1 MKPDFD
7 INYMMQTFPLLG
19 KYAYLTISL
28 AVISMI
34 IGLIIS
40 LILVAISTYNV
51 KILSPLSKIYISFF
65 RGTPLLVQL
74 FLLYYGLPQIFPVF
88 KSMNAYT
95 ATIIGLSM
103 NSSAYM
109 VETLRG
115 AISSIDKGQMEAALS
130 IGMSHWQGMKRI
142 VLPQAARVA
151 IPSLGNTFVDLL
163 KSSSLAFTLGVAEIL
178 AQAQMSAAASYK
190 FFENYLAV
198 ALIYWLIV
206 IFFSYIQRM
215 LENKMSHAYK

>member
-1 MKPDFD
+1 MKLNFD
-7 INYMMQTFPLLG
+7 VVFMMQEFPLLS
-19 KYAYLTISL
+19 KYIYLTVSM

-34 IGLIIS
+34 IGLFIA
-40 LILVAISTYNV
+40 LLLTAIGTYKI
-51 KILSPLSKIYISFF
+51 KILSPLSKLYISFF

-74 FLLYYGLPQIFPVF
+74 FLLYYGLPQILPVF
-88 KSMNAYT
+88 QNVNAYS
-95 ATIIGLSM
+95 AAIIGLSM

-115 AISSIDKGQMEAALS
+115 AISSIDKGQIEAALS
-130 IGMSHWQGMKRI
+130 IGMTHWQGMKKI

-178 AQAQMSAAASYK
+178 AQAQMSAAATYK

-198 ALIYWLIV
+198 ALIYWGII
-206 IFFSYIQRM
+206 IFFNYLQKA
-215 LENKMSHAYK
+215 LEKKMNNAY

>member
-1 MKPDFD
+1 MKLNFD
-7 INYMMQTFPLLG
+7 AAYMMQVFPLLS
-19 KYAYLTISL
+19 KYIYLTVSM

-34 IGLIIS
+34 IGLFIA
-40 LILVAISTYNV
+40 LLLTAIGTYKI
-51 KILSPLSKIYISFF
+51 KILSPLSKLYISFF

-74 FLLYYGLPQIFPVF
+74 FLLYYGLPQILPVF
-88 KSMNAYT
+88 QNVNAYS
-95 ATIIGLSM
+95 AAIIGLSM

-115 AISSIDKGQMEAALS
+115 AISSIDKGQIEAALS
-130 IGMSHWQGMKRI
+130 IGMTHWQGMKKI

-178 AQAQMSAAASYK
+178 AQAQMSAAATYK

-198 ALIYWLIV
+198 ALIYWGII
-206 IFFSYIQRM
+206 IFFNYLQKA
-215 LENKMSHAYK
+215 LEKKMNNAY

>member
-1 MKPDFD
+1 MKLDFD
-7 INYMMQTFPLLG
+7 INYMMSIFPLLG
-19 KYAYLTISL
+19 KYVYITVSL

-34 IGLIIS
+34 VGLIIA
-40 LILVAISTYNV
+40 LVLVSISTY
-51 KILSPLSKIYISFF
+51 KIKVLNSISKIYISFF

-103 NSSAYM
+103 NSSAYI
-109 VETLRG
+109 VEILRG

-198 ALIYWLIV
+198 AIIYWIIV
-206 IFFSYIQRM
+206 IFFNYIQR
-215 LENKMSHAYK
+215 LIENKMSYAYR

>member
-1 MKPDFD
+1 MKLNFD
-7 INYMMQTFPLLG
+7 VVFMMQEFPLLS
-19 KYAYLTISL
+19 KYIYLTVSM

-34 IGLIIS
+34 IGLFIA
-40 LILVAISTYNV
+40 LLLTAIGTYKI
-51 KILSPLSKIYISFF
+51 KILSPLSKLYISFF

-74 FLLYYGLPQIFPVF
+74 FLLYYGLPQIIPVF
-88 KSMNAYT
+88 QNVNAYS
-95 ATIIGLSM
+95 AAIIGLSM

-115 AISSIDKGQMEAALS
+115 AISSIDKGQIEAALS
-130 IGMSHWQGMKRI
+130 IGMTHWQGMKKI

-178 AQAQMSAAASYK
+178 AQAQMSAAATYK

-198 ALIYWLIV
+198 ALIYWGII
-206 IFFSYIQRM
+206 IFFNYLQKA
-215 LENKMSHAYK
+215 LEKKMNSAY

>member
-1 MKPDFD
+1 MKLDFD
-7 INYMMQTFPLLG
+7 INYMMSIFPLLG
-19 KYAYLTISL
+19 KYVYITVSL

-34 IGLIIS
+34 VGLIIA
-40 LILVAISTYNV
+40 LVLVSISTY
-51 KILSPLSKIYISFF
+51 KIKVLNSISKIYISFF

-109 VETLRG
+109 VEILRG

-151 IPSLGNTFVDLL
+151 ISSLGNTFVDLL

-198 ALIYWLIV
+198 AIIYWIIV
-206 IFFSYIQRM
+206 ICFNYIQK
-215 LENKMSHAYK
+215 LIENKMSHAYS

>member
-19 KYAYLTISL
+19 KYAYLTVSL

-34 IGLIIS
+34 IGLIIA

-74 FLLYYGLPQIFPVF
+74 FLLYYGLPQIFPIF

>member
-1 MKPDFD
+1 MKLNFD
-7 INYMMQTFPLLG
+7 AAYMMQVFPLLS
-19 KYAYLTISL
+19 KYIYLTVSM

-34 IGLIIS
+34 IGLFIA
-40 LILVAISTYNV
+40 LLLTAIGTYKI
-51 KILSPLSKIYISFF
+51 KILSPLSKLYISFF

-74 FLLYYGLPQIFPVF
+74 FLLYYGLPQIIPVF
-88 KSMNAYT
+88 QNVNAYS
-95 ATIIGLSM
+95 AAIIGLSM

-115 AISSIDKGQMEAALS
+115 AISSIDKGQIEAALS
-130 IGMSHWQGMKRI
+130 IGMTHWQGMKKI

-178 AQAQMSAAASYK
+178 AQAQMSAAATYK

-198 ALIYWLIV
+198 ALIYWGII
-206 IFFSYIQRM
+206 IFFNYLQKA
-215 LENKMSHAYK
+215 LEKKMNNAY

>member
-7 INYMMQTFPLLG
+7 MTYMLQTFPMLG
-19 KYAYLTISL
+19 KYIYLTVSL

-34 IGLIIS
+34 IGLIIA
-40 LILVAISTYNV
+40 LVLVAISTY
-51 KILSPLSKIYISFF
+51 KIKVLSPLSKVYVSFF

-74 FLLYYGLPQIFPVF
+74 FLLYYGLPQVIPIF
-88 KSMNAYT
+88 KSLNAYT

-103 NSSAYM
+103 NGSAYM

-115 AISSIDKGQMEAALS
+115 AIGSVDKGQMEASLS
-130 IGMSHWQGMKRI
+130 LGMTHFQGMKWV

-190 FFENYLAV
+190 FFENYAAV
-198 ALIYWLIV
+198 AIIYWLI
-206 IFFSYIQRM
+206 ILAFNHMQRM
-215 LENKMSHAYK
+215 LENKMSNAYR

>member
-7 INYMMQTFPLLG
+7 INYMMQSFPVLA
-19 KYAYLTISL
+19 KYVYLTVSL

-34 IGLIIS
+34 IGLIIA
-40 LILVAISTYNV
+40 LVLVAIGTYKI
-51 KILSPLSKIYISFF
+51 KILDPLSKIYISFF

-74 FLLYYGLPQIFPVF
+74 FLLYYGLPQIITVF
-88 KSMNAYT
+88 KSLDAYT
-95 ATIIGLSM
+95 ATVIGLSM
-103 NSSAYM
+103 NASAYM

-115 AISSIDKGQMEAALS
+115 AISSVDKGQMEAALS
-130 IGMSHWQGMKRI
+130 IGMSHWQGMKRV

-178 AQAQMSAAASYK
+178 AQAQMAAAATYK

-198 ALIYWLIV
+198 ALIYWGII
-206 IFFSYIQRM
+206 IFFNYIQRI
-215 LENKMSHAYK
+215 LENKMNHAY

>member
-7 INYMMQTFPLLG
+7 INYMMQTFPLLS
-19 KYAYLTISL
+19 KYIYITVSL

-34 IGLIIS
+34 VGLIIA
-40 LILVAISTYNV
+40 LILVAISTYKI
-51 KILSPLSKIYISFF
+51 KILMPLSKIYISFF

-74 FLLYYGLPQIFPVF
+74 FLLYYGLPQIMPVF
-88 KSMNAYT
+88 KNINAYT
-95 ATIIGLSM
+95 AAIIGLSM

-115 AISSIDKGQMEAALS
+115 AIGSVDKGQMEAALS

-142 VLPQAARVA
+142 ILPQAARVA
-151 IPSLGNTFVDLL
+151 IPSLGNIFVDLV

-178 AQAQMSAAASYK
+178 AEAQMSAAASYK

-206 IFFSYIQRM
+206 IFFNYIQRI
-215 LENKMSHAYK
+215 LENKMSRAY

>member
-1 MKPDFD
+1 MKTDFD
-7 INYMMQTFPLLG
+7 VIYMMQSFLALA
-19 KYAYLTISL
+19 KYIYLTISL
-28 AVISMI
+28 AVISMVL
-34 IGLIIS
+34 GLTIA
-40 LILVAISTYNV
+40 LALVAIGTYKV
-51 KILSPLSKIYISFF
+51 RILNPISKVYISFF

-74 FLLYYGLPQIFPVF
+74 FLLYYGLPQVAPMF

-95 ATIIGLSM
+95 AAIVGLSM
-103 NSSAYM
+103 NASAYM

-115 AISSIDKGQMEAALS
+115 AISSVDKGQMEAALS
-130 IGMSHWQGMKRI
+130 IGMSHWKGMKRI

-178 AQAQMSAAASYK
+178 AQAQMSAAATYK

-198 ALIYWLIV
+198 ALIYWLII
-206 IFFSYIQRM
+206 IFFNRIQRI
-215 LENKMSHAYK
+215 LENRMGHAY